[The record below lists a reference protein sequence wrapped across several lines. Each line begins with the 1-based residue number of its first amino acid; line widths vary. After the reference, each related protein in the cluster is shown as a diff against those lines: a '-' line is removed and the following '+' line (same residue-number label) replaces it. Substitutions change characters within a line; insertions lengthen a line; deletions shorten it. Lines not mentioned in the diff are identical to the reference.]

1 MESGRV
7 GARCAGFC
15 DYAQNDAF
23 AGVAVTLRA
32 SRRVQAPTWNPGGWA
47 RAALDSA
54 TTRRMTLLLGWLS
67 PCAQVAGFRLQ
78 HGIRAGGRALAGFCD
93 YAQND
98 AFAGVAVTLRAS
110 RRVQAPTWNPGGWA
124 RAALDSATTRRM
136 TLLLGWL
143 SPCAQVAGFRL
154 QHGIRAGGRAE

>member
-15 DYAQNDAF
+15 DCAQNDAF
-23 AGVAVTLRA
+23 AEVAVTLRA

-54 TTRRMTLLLGWLS
+54 TARRMTGSWFLLGWLS

-78 HGIRAGGRALAGFCD
+78 HGLRAGGRALRWILR
-93 YAQND
+93 
-98 AFAGVAVTLRAS
+98 LRA
-110 RRVQAPTWNPGGWA
+110 
-124 RAALDSATTRRM
+124 
-136 TLLLGWL
+136 
-143 SPCAQVAGFRL
+143 
-154 QHGIRAGGRAE
+154 E

>member
-54 TTRRMTLLLGWLS
+54 TTRRMTGSWFLLGWLWVIHTA
-67 PCAQVAGFRLQ
+67 CTTLNGFN
-78 HGIRAGGRALAGFCD
+78 H
-93 YAQND
+93 
-98 AFAGVAVTLRAS
+98 FAYL
-110 RRVQAPTWNPGGWA
+110 
-124 RAALDSATTRRM
+124 
-136 TLLLGWL
+136 
-143 SPCAQVAGFRL
+143 
-154 QHGIRAGGRAE
+154 